1 MTEAPLRVVIFSGG
15 RGSASIARAAAGV
28 ADLDITLLINGYD
41 DGLSTGAIRDLLSGM
56 LGPSDFRKSIS
67 NLCLDGS
74 SNKRS
79 LGSLLEHRLGE
90 ADLRQLSQSG
100 SLRSLP
106 DLSPIIDE
114 LSVRDL
120 RALDDAVESLLAD
133 RSLYGAIERSGGD
146 MAVGNLVLAGMYLGS
161 DRDFNASVQCFNQEF
176 LPEIEI
182 LNITDGA
189 NLHLSAVTASGEV
202 LWREAE
208 IVDTQSSESIVEL
221 GLTSEPLPAF
231 VSPNENAP
239 SREWLVEKS
248 TTPAPN
254 PSAIDRILRADCI
267 IYAPGTQHSSLFPS
281 YLTEGVAE
289 AVASSTAAS
298 KILVLNL
305 EADNDIRCDSAVTIL
320 EKFRY
325 FMTRRNEASVA
336 LGELVS
342 DVLVTREFLDTFE
355 PSESQRLARRC
366 EEDAIRL
373 AVGNWSRGDAR
384 HHGRSVVQV
393 GLGRVP
399 RATGIQELDD
409 VAIVIPVLNER
420 ARMENVLG
428 SLLGFDW
435 LGAGLLPRVIA
446 VDGGSD
452 DGSREVLNEAFG
464 VEVLEARG
472 GVGRALEVGARAA
485 GSSLWATFPS
495 DDEYR
500 VDDLVRVLSIVRSG
514 EAPIAFGSRSGF
526 CVDPRSQLDE
536 IYGGRR
542 LDRLMS
548 YYGGAF
554 LSVASTLRH
563 RRSVADPLTSI
574 KAFAP
579 ETRGALSFTGRHLDW
594 HARVIREASSQGL
607 AIAEVPVDFSARSR
621 KDGKKTRL
629 SHGLRAAVEI
639 LRSSS

>member
-15 RGSASIARAAAGV
+15 RGSASIARAAARV
-28 ADLDITLLINGYD
+28 ADLDVTLLINGYD

-74 SNKRS
+74 SNKRG
-79 LGSLLEHRLGE
+79 LGTLLEHRLGE
-90 ADLRQLSQSG
+90 ADLRQLSQAG

-146 MAVGNLVLAGMYLGS
+146 MAVGNLVLAGIYLGS
-161 DRDFNASVQCFNQEF
+161 DRDFNASVQRFNEEF

-305 EADNDIRCDSAVTIL
+305 EADNDIRCDSAATIL

-399 RATGIQELDD
+399 RATGIEELDD

-435 LGAGLLPRVIA
+435 LGAGLLPRFIA

>member
-189 NLHLSAVTASGEV
+189 NLHLSAVTASGDV

>member
-74 SNKRS
+74 SNKRG

-161 DRDFNASVQCFNQEF
+161 DRDFNASVQRFNEEF

-189 NLHLSAVTASGEV
+189 NLHLSAVTASGDV

-248 TTPAPN
+248 TTPAPH
-254 PSAIDRILRADCI
+254 PTAIDRILRADCI

-342 DVLVTREFLDTFE
+342 DVLVTREFLGTFE

-420 ARMENVLG
+420 TRMENVLR

-435 LGAGLLPRVIA
+435 LGAGLLPRFIA

>member
-15 RGSASIARAAAGV
+15 RGSASIARAAARV
-28 ADLDITLLINGYD
+28 ADLDVTLLINGYD
-41 DGLSTGAIRDLLSGM
+41 DGLSTGAIRDLMAGM

-74 SNKRS
+74 SNKRG
-79 LGSLLEHRLGE
+79 LGTLLEHRLGE
-90 ADLRQLSQSG
+90 ADLRQLSQAG

-133 RSLYGAIERSGGD
+133 RSLYGSIERSGGG
-146 MAVGNLVLAGMYLGS
+146 MAVGNLVLAGIYLGS
-161 DRDFNASVQCFNQEF
+161 DRDFNASVQRFNEEF

-325 FMTRRNEASVA
+325 FMTRRNETSVA

-420 ARMENVLG
+420 ARMENVLR

-435 LGAGLLPRVIA
+435 LGAGLLPRFIA

-452 DGSREVLNEAFG
+452 DGSQEVLNEAFG

>member
-74 SNKRS
+74 SNKRG

-161 DRDFNASVQCFNQEF
+161 DRDFNASVQRFNEEF

-189 NLHLSAVTASGEV
+189 NLHLSAVTASGDV

-248 TTPAPN
+248 TTPAPH
-254 PSAIDRILRADCI
+254 PTAIDRILRADCI

-342 DVLVTREFLDTFE
+342 DVLVTREFLGTFE

-420 ARMENVLG
+420 ARMENVLR

-435 LGAGLLPRVIA
+435 LGAGLLPRFIA

>member
-15 RGSASIARAAAGV
+15 RGSASIARAAARV

-74 SNKRS
+74 SNKRG

-90 ADLRQLSQSG
+90 ADLRQLSQAG

-161 DRDFNASVQCFNQEF
+161 DRDFNASVQRFNEEF

-189 NLHLSAVTASGEV
+189 NLHLSAVTASGDV

-254 PSAIDRILRADCI
+254 PTAIDRILRADCI

-342 DVLVTREFLDTFE
+342 DVLVTREFLGTFE
-355 PSESQRLARRC
+355 PIESQRLARRC

-420 ARMENVLG
+420 ARMENVLR

-435 LGAGLLPRVIA
+435 LGAGLLPRFIA

-464 VEVLEARG
+464 VEMLEARG

-526 CVDPRSQLDE
+526 CVDSRSRLDE

>member
-15 RGSASIARAAAGV
+15 RGSASIARAAARV

-74 SNKRS
+74 SNKRG

-90 ADLRQLSQSG
+90 ADLRQLSQAG

-146 MAVGNLVLAGMYLGS
+146 MAVGNLVLAGIYLGS
-161 DRDFNASVQCFNQEF
+161 DRDFNASVQRFNEEF

-189 NLHLSAVTASGEV
+189 NLHLSAVTASGDV

-248 TTPAPN
+248 TTPAPH
-254 PSAIDRILRADCI
+254 PTAIDRILRADCI

-435 LGAGLLPRVIA
+435 LGAGLLPRFIA

>member
-15 RGSASIARAAAGV
+15 RGSASIARAAARV
-28 ADLDITLLINGYD
+28 ADLDVTLLINGYD

-74 SNKRS
+74 SNKRG

-90 ADLRQLSQSG
+90 ADLRELSQAG

-120 RALDDAVESLLAD
+120 RALDDAVGSLLAD

-146 MAVGNLVLAGMYLGS
+146 MAVGNLVLAGIYLGS
-161 DRDFNASVQCFNQEF
+161 DRDFNASVQRFNQEF

-189 NLHLSAVTASGEV
+189 NLHLSAVTASGDV
-202 LWREAE
+202 LWREAD

-231 VSPNENAP
+231 VSPNEDAP
-239 SREWLVEKS
+239 SREWLVAKS

-254 PSAIDRILRADCI
+254 PTAIDRILRADCI

-305 EADNDIRCDSAVTIL
+305 EADNDIRCDSAVMIL

-342 DVLVTREFLDTFE
+342 DVLVTREFLGTFE

-420 ARMENVLG
+420 ARMENVLR

-435 LGAGLLPRVIA
+435 LGAGLLPRFIA

-472 GVGRALEVGARAA
+472 GVGHALEVGARAA